1 MVNLVTLD
9 SRAHRD
15 LRVSRHISPQYA
27 QVDAVSVIP
36 LEFQRL
42 VAHYPIFYIKS
53 AESGRFE
60 PVVLLGFRKKEKPRR
75 EEKQT
80 LERCCASAPS

>member
-9 SRAHRD
+9 SRAHRN
-15 LRVSRHISPQYA
+15 LRVSRHIGPQTV

-42 VAHYPIFYIKS
+42 VAHYPIFYVKS
-53 AESGRFE
+53 GESGRFE
-60 PVVLLGFRKKEKPRR
+60 PAVLLGFRKQENLFFVEGRWDAAYVPL
-75 EEKQT
+75 QI
-80 LERCCASAPS
+80 